1 MFKYITLF
9 FISLIICSAAFAA
22 NVFEYPS
29 TPDNIIEKLPEFNS
43 ISCKFTQEKV
53 FPKNTLKSGG
63 NFHFIKEK
71 GVIFE
76 TQYPVKTTTSYTST
90 HNKQINDII
99 TGIANKDYTFINK
112 NFNLYYVNENGIWTV
127 ALKPKEKSPAAQQLD
142 NIMITGNKYIN
153 RININPLNGSKTT
166 INFYCD

>member
-22 NVFEYPS
+22 NVFDFPS
-29 TPDNIIEKLPEFNS
+29 TPENIEAKLPALNS

-53 FPKNTLKSGG
+53 FPKRTLKSGG
-63 NFHFIKEK
+63 NFQFIKEK

-76 TQYPVKTTTSYTST
+76 TLYPVKTTTSYTSEN
-90 HNKQINDII
+90 NKQINNIV
-99 TGIANKDYTFINK
+99 TGIANKNYSFINK
-112 NFNLYYVNENGIWTV
+112 NFNLFYINENGFWTV
-127 ALKPKEKSPAAQQLD
+127 ALKPKEKSPAAQQLES
-142 NIMITGNKYIN
+142 IIISGQQYIN